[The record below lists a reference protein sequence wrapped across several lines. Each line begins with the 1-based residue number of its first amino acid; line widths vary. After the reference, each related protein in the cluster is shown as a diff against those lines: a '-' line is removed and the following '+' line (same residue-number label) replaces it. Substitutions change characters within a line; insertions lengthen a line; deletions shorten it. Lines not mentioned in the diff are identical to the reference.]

1 MPLFL
6 EVCIAIVTAAIST
19 GTVFAGVGYY
29 KQGGKQESMDN
40 DSIYKNRIEA
50 LELQGRNQTSDI
62 EKLTKEVKD
71 LHEAID
77 LRDKK
82 FAEAILILQG
92 KDPTMSDFVK
102 AGYDY
107 MTYSKLLL
115 VRLDKYLN
123 HESF

>member
-6 EVCIAIVTAAIST
+6 EICIAIVTLAFST
-19 GTVFAGVGYY
+19 GAVFAGLGYF

-62 EKLTKEVKD
+62 EKLTKEVKE

-82 FAEAILILQG
+82 FAEAILVLQG
-92 KDPTMSDFVK
+92 KDPLMSDFVK

-107 MTYSKLLL
+107 MTLSKPVMEDL
-115 VRLDKYLN
+115 RDYLKKQII
-123 HESF
+123 